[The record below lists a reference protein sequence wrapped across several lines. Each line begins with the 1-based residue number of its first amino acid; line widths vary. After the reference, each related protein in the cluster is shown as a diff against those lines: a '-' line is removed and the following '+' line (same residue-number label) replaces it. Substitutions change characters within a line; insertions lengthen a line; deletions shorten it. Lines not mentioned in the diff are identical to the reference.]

1 MRQKIAALKDRRQK
15 IRRVGPASSLIFSLL
30 SFSLQCS
37 VFAQGNRDPHIGYVF
52 PAGAKTGTTTEVL
65 IGGQNLRDVSKVVV
79 SGPGMSARVLKAY
92 KPLRNFDKEQREE
105 LDRRIA
111 ARRAVLAGKPE
122 PPAPKPAAAPPKPVA
137 DTSKPATDTPKPAA
151 TPAKPA
157 KKSAKKSAGT
167 PGGDAEPLVMPEHV
181 MLDRLPHADAA
192 EIDHMVEVYL
202 KPRDNRVQPSPQIGE
217 MVTLEI
223 TVAPNAVPGSREL
236 RLLTAGGLTN
246 PLRFEIGTFTEV
258 CEHEPNAPKPG
269 VPPPGQIADVP
280 VTFNGQ
286 ILPGDIDC
294 LRFRGHRGQ
303 NLVIEV
309 QARSLIPYLADAVP
323 GWFQPVLAVFN
334 AQGKELAYADNYRFR
349 PDPVVMVH
357 LPDDGEYTL
366 QIRDSIYR
374 GREDFVYRIKVS
386 EQPFVTAFFP
396 LGAAVGSAVPCRMV
410 GWNLP
415 RTEVALDTRP
425 DGGGIREFTVLG
437 RGLVSNPVSYAV
449 DALPDVAE
457 KEPNDTRE
465 TAQEVPWPCVINGR
479 INKAGDIDVF
489 KLAAPPGATV
499 MVEVTAR
506 RLGSPLDSVVRVT
519 DAKGKVLAW
528 NDDSMPKDGHLQLGE
543 GLETHHADS
552 RVSLKLPEKGP
563 FFVQIEDAQRQGGDA
578 YGYRLRLSP
587 PRPDFALRMTP
598 SGINISAGQV
608 MPVTVHVDRH
618 DGFNGQVTVKLES
631 APAGWTL
638 MGNVIPPGRER
649 MRMTLQIAQNT
660 PPGCIPLHLIGT
672 AELNGVEVTR
682 PVDPCDDTMQ
692 AFLWRHLV
700 PARECL
706 VATQANKGRIPPATR
721 IGDVRVTL
729 PLGGETVIRYR
740 ISPWNAKRGVDVTAI
755 DGPDGLTL
763 RSEIV
768 PPDELLVHLVADKA
782 KMKPGGADNLI
793 LGATIRQ
800 ETPAVDPQ
808 KPAPARAAPAQP
820 PIMMPAVPLTILEEI
835 SKP

>member
-1 MRQKIAALKDRRQK
+1 MRQKTAALKDRRQK

-30 SFSLQCS
+30 SFCLLSS
-37 VFAQGNRDPHIGYVF
+37 VFAQGVRDPHIGYVF
-52 PAGAKTGTTTEVL
+52 PAGAKTATTTEVL
-65 IGGQNLRDVSKVVV
+65 IGGQNLRDTSQVVI
-79 SGPGMSARVLKAY
+79 SGPGMSARVLKVY
-92 KPLRNFDKEQREE
+92 KPVRNFDKDQRAE

-111 ARRAVLAGKPE
+111 ARRAVLAGKSE
-122 PPAPKPAAAPPKPVA
+122 PPAPKPAADVPKPPVNVA
-137 DTSKPATDTPKPAA
+137 KAAASAPADA
-151 TPAKPA
+151 T
-157 KKSAKKSAGT
+157 KSAKKSATKPAADG
-167 PGGDAEPLVMPEHV
+167 EPLVMPEHV

-192 EIDHMVEVYL
+192 EIDHMVEVFL
-202 KPRDNRVQPSPQIGE
+202 KPNKRTQPNPQLGE

-223 TVAPNAVPGSREL
+223 TVAPNAVPGPREL

-246 PLRFEIGTFTEV
+246 PLRFEVGAFTEV
-258 CEHEPNAPKPG
+258 CEREPNDPKPG
-269 VPPPGQIADVP
+269 APPPGQIADVP

-357 LPDDGEYTL
+357 VPDDADYTL

-386 EQPFVTAFFP
+386 EQPFVTACYP
-396 LGAAVGSAVPCRMV
+396 LGAAVGAAVPCRMV

-415 RTEVALDTRP
+415 RTEAAMDTRP
-425 DGGGIREFTVLG
+425 DGGAIRELTVAG
-437 RGLVSNPVSYAV
+437 RGGMVSNPVSYAV
-449 DALPDVAE
+449 DALPDAAE

-465 TAQEVPWPCVINGR
+465 TAQEVPWPCVVNGR
-479 INKAGDIDVF
+479 INKPGDIDVF

-519 DAKGKVLAW
+519 DAAGKVLAW
-528 NDDSMPKDGHLQLGE
+528 NDDSMPKDGQLQLGD

-552 RVSLKLPEKGP
+552 RVSLKLPENGP

-578 YGYRLRLSP
+578 YGYRLRISP

-608 MPVTVHVDRH
+608 FPVTVHVERR
-618 DGFNGQVTVKLES
+618 DGFNSPVTVKLES
-631 APAGWTL
+631 APPGWTL
-638 MGNVIPPGRER
+638 TGNVIPPDRER
-649 MRMTLQIAQNT
+649 VRMTLQTAQNT
-660 PPGCIPLHLIGT
+660 PVGCIPLHLSGT
-672 AELNGVEVTR
+672 AQLNGVEATR
-682 PVDPCDDTMQ
+682 AVAPCDDTMQ

-706 VATQANKGRIPPATR
+706 AAVQGNKGRVPPATR
-721 IGDVRVTL
+721 IGDDRVKI

-740 ISPWNAKRGVDVTAI
+740 ISPWNAKRGVDVAAI
-755 DGPDGLTL
+755 DGPDGLTVK
-763 RSEIV
+763 SEIV
-768 PPDELLVHLVADKA
+768 PPDELLVHLTADKA
-782 KMKPGGADNLI
+782 KLKPGDADNLI

-800 ETPAVDPQ
+800 ETPAADPR
-808 KPAPARAAPAQP
+808 KPARARPASAQP
-820 PIMMPAVPLTILEEI
+820 PIIMPAVPLTILQQEI
-835 SKP
+835 YKP